1 MEEQQPYDRMCEA
14 LERIAGALDTLN
26 ALIASN
32 QPLVTQAAT
41 TASAAAQAPAPGF
54 RQRMGQ
60 PAGQPQ
66 QRRSAPQGQSNRK
79 PVEVWVGDDSEWYID
94 CPFHQ
99 VKKAK
104 VFSNDDGTTTVKCGE
119 RFRAQDGTQKYCTS
133 SKVVD

>member
-1 MEEQQPYDRMCEA
+1 
-14 LERIAGALDTLN
+14 
-26 ALIASN
+26 
-32 QPLVTQAAT
+32 
-41 TASAAAQAPAPGF
+41 
-54 RQRMGQ
+54 MGQ

-66 QRRSAPQGQSNRK
+66 RRPAPQGQSARK

-104 VFSNDDGTTTVKCGE
+104 VFNNDDGTATIKCGE